1 MKTERRRMSVRV
13 PWSKTTHG
21 QVMCAVSIVL
31 GMIGWRYG
39 ILPLYVSLSV
49 EYLKPIWTLTQVLY
63 LSYLVQAI
71 YYGMVLAISWS
82 YLKVK

>member
-49 EYLKPIWTLTQVLY
+49 QYLKPIWTLTQVLY
-63 LSYLVQAI
+63 LSYLVQTI
-71 YYGMVLAISWS
+71 IYGMVLAISWS

>member
-21 QVMCAVSIVL
+21 QVMCAVSIML

-39 ILPLYVSLSV
+39 ILPLYLSLATT
-49 EYLKPIWTLTQVLY
+49 YLKPIWTLTQVLY
-63 LSYLVQAI
+63 LSHLVQTI

>member
-49 EYLKPIWTLTQVLY
+49 QYLKPIWTLTQVLY
-63 LSYLVQAI
+63 LSYLVQTI

>member
-63 LSYLVQAI
+63 LSYLVQTI

>member
-49 EYLKPIWTLTQVLY
+49 AYLKPIWTLTQVLY

>member
-49 EYLKPIWTLTQVLY
+49 AYLKPIWTLTQVLY
-63 LSYLVQAI
+63 LSYLVQTI